1 MRLAHLLF
9 IVGCMPH
16 GFLAADVFFEVLR
29 SEDALGSE
37 GLGCSSPPYIPP
49 APTLT
54 LPHSFERSIS
64 QANSQRTTE
73 PLPELALSREASRE
87 ASSAVRLADS
97 AVFKV
102 PARVDKCGECGSA
115 LPADI
120 VTVFCKTC
128 GRHRNYGSAEGWG

>member
-1 MRLAHLLF
+1 MRLPHMLL

-49 APTLT
+49 APTVT

-87 ASSAVRLADS
+87 ASSGS
-97 AVFKV
+97 TFKV
-102 PARVDKCGECGSA
+102 PIARVDKCGECGSA

-120 VTVFCKTC
+120 VFCKTC